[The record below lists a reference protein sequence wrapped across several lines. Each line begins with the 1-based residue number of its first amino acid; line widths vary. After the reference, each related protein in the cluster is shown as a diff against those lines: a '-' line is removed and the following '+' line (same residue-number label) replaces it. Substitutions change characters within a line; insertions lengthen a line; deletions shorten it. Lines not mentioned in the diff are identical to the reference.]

1 MDKNNNERSD
11 MRWIEL
17 SRADKY
23 DSLQVTSA
31 NTGYPDYAI
40 EKDWWVTEI
49 LRVLKTMAISENM
62 VFKGGTS
69 LSKAWGII
77 NRFSEDI
84 DLAINREFFGFKGDI
99 SRTQVGKLR
108 DASCHY
114 LTGDFIMGFQR
125 TIDAYGLD
133 VRAVPIE
140 VTTPDKDPVKIEIQY
155 EPVVNYPA
163 YIKPR
168 VLVEIGSRSMMEP
181 SQDKKM
187 TSFIEQTNPRL
198 PFVEEPVVFPTV
210 TPERTLIE
218 KLFLLH
224 EEHQRPEDKMQIEYR
239 SRHFYD
245 IYKLADTEFA
255 QKAIEDKDLYASIV
269 AHRELF
275 SKMGGV
281 DYALHFPPH
290 LNPIPRTEEL
300 LAKWK
305 ADYENVRTSM
315 ILEPDSEIRF
325 ETVLEKVKE
334 LTERFNVWGE

>member
-1 MDKNNNERSD
+1 
-11 MRWIEL
+11 MRWNEL
-17 SRADKY
+17 EKGERYS
-23 DSLQVTSA
+23 SLQATSA
-31 NTGYPDYAI
+31 KMGYPDYAV

-49 LRVLKTMAISENM
+49 LRVLDSMPVSENM

-84 DLAINREFFGFKGDI
+84 DLAINREFFGFKGAL

-114 LTGDFIMGFQR
+114 LTGQFITDFQKA
-125 TIDAYGLD
+125 IDAYGLGIKP
-133 VRAVPIE
+133 VPIDVE
-140 VTTPDKDPVKIEIQY
+140 TPDMDPVKIEIEY

-181 SQDKKM
+181 SRDM
-187 TSFIEQTNPRL
+187 ELTSFIEHMNPAL
-198 PFVEEPVVFPTV
+198 PFVEKPVVFPTV

-224 EEHQRPEDKMQIEYR
+224 EEHQRPVDKMQIEYR

-255 QKAIEDKDLYASIV
+255 QNAINDKNLYESIV
-269 AHRELF
+269 AHRVLF

-281 DYALHFPPH
+281 DYTLHFPPH
-290 LNPIPRTEEL
+290 LNPIPPTQEL

-305 ADYENVRTSM
+305 ADYENVRASM

-325 ETVLEKVKE
+325 ETILSKVRE
-334 LTERFNVWGE
+334 LTDRFNRTPSS